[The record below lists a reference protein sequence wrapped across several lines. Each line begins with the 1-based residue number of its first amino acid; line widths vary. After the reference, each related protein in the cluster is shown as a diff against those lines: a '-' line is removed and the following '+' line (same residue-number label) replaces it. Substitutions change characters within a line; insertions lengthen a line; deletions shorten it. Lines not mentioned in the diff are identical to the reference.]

1 MYPSLDLPSNSS
13 NYVPTKGSSAFS
25 LRVTTPHKLP
35 NSTNQIYDEWF
46 SKSLV
51 VLVAACPCALVLASP
66 IATACS
72 LARAAQGGVI
82 VKSAATLERLPH
94 ITDAALDKTGTL
106 TKGPYEGVYNHRCIS
121 LQLSTTPSVSS

>member
-1 MYPSLDLPSNSS
+1 MTIHLHVLIGVQTAPLQSLTHPS
-13 NYVPTKGSSAFS
+13 
-25 LRVTTPHKLP
+25 TT
-35 NSTNQIYDEWF
+35 QIYDEWF
-46 SKSLV
+46 GKSLV

-106 TKGPYEGVYNHRCIS
+106 TKGRPMIGRRCRRFHDS
-121 LQLSTTPSVSS
+121 VRLPTTRYDF